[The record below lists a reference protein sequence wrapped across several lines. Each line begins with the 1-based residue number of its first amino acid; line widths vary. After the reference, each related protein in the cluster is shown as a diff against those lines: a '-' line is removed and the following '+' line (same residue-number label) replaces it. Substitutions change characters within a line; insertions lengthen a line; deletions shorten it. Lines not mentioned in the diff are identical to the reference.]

1 MPKFLAEIGFET
13 VDNFW
18 PKSKVIVLHFG
29 PILTGNKSGQNLWQ
43 KLVLKKVTICW
54 KRSKVIAL
62 HFGPELT
69 GNKSGQNLWQKLVFK
84 RVTIFGKKVRL

>member
-1 MPKFLAEIGFET
+1 MEKIDIEKGENFL
-13 VDNFW
+13 
-18 PKSKVIVLHFG
+18 PKSKVIALHFD
-29 PILTGNKSGQNLWQ
+29 PKFTGNKSGPNLWQ
-43 KLVLKKVTICW
+43 NLVLKKVTIFGQ
-54 KRSKVIAL
+54 KKVIAL

>member
-1 MPKFLAEIGFET
+1 MAKIGVEK

-43 KLVLKKVTICW
+43 ELVLKKVTI
-54 KRSKVIAL
+54 
-62 HFGPELT
+62 
-69 GNKSGQNLWQKLVFK
+69 
-84 RVTIFGKKVRL
+84 FGKKVSL